1 MMVNREMNSAR
12 MAIMWEVEK
21 ALDDY
26 DLMTIERLMAR
37 LGQTRVETVI
47 MDAVSR
53 AIDRADD
60 AGLALA
66 ERFANNQAEIR
77 ETAKREK
84 GGCA

>member
-1 MMVNREMNSAR
+1 MRSNRDTAR
-12 MAIMWEVEK
+12 MVVMWEVEK

-37 LGQTRVETVI
+37 LGQMRIETVI
-47 MDAVSR
+47 MDAVSK

-77 ETAKREK
+77 EIREHRK
-84 GGCA
+84 GVGA